1 MSSAVAGYTSKYES
15 QPVGDNYGFNKIDN
29 KELTPKMIQSIVPE
43 VPKKKKKKSQRLN
56 IHYLW

>member
-43 VPKKKKKKSQRLN
+43 VPKKKKKKVRD
-56 IHYLW
+56 